1 MNLFEAI
8 EAEDLPKVE
17 LILGEG
23 ADPSQ
28 WDFDDYCTTPLSL
41 AVAVGDI
48 EIVRCLLDAGAD
60 INLGLKTPLGEAV
73 EQGYYEIA
81 ILLLA
86 RGAAVDPLTEDGITP
101 LMSAAARGDL
111 RMVQLLL
118 DYGADPQRQDREG
131 HTALDQTSRDEIKQ
145 ILVPQK
151 SSSKG

>member
-17 LILGEG
+17 LILREG

-28 WDFDDYCTTPLSL
+28 WDFDDYFTTPLSL

-48 EIVRCLLDAGAD
+48 EIVRSLLDAGAD
-60 INLGLKTPLGEAV
+60 LNLGLEAPLREAIDR
-73 EQGYYEIA
+73 GYYEIA

-86 RGAAVDPLTEDGITP
+86 RGAAVDPLAEDGITP

-111 RMVQLLL
+111 RLVQLLL
-118 DYGADPQRQDREG
+118 DYGADPQRHDREG
-131 HTALDQTSRDEIKQ
+131 QTARDKTARDEIKR
-145 ILVPQK
+145 ILAPQK